1 MSAPLE
7 VTGSAAEARPEAIA
21 EGASGQEI
29 QGRSLGQIAW
39 RRLRRDRVA
48 LGGAAVIVILILVA
62 TFAPLIVAVF
72 GHDPLEFHYDQVD
85 PDLQVSPKFFGGISL
100 EYPFGVEPVNGRDIF
115 SRVVYGARIS
125 LVIAFFATLLAVA
138 VGTVAGIVAGF
149 FGGWID
155 TLISRTMDVFLAFP
169 ILVFALALAGVV
181 PDEAFGLKGDAL
193 RISVIVFIIGFFNWP
208 YIGRIVR
215 GQTLS

>member
-7 VTGSAAEARPEAIA
+7 VTGSATEAHPEALT
-21 EGASGQEI
+21 EGMGGKEI

-48 LGGAAVIVILILVA
+48 LGGAAVIVLLILVA

-72 GHDPLEFHYDQVD
+72 GHDPLEFHYDLVD
-85 PDLQVSPKFFGGISL
+85 PDLQISPKFFGGISPDFL
-100 EYPFGVEPVNGRDIF
+100 FGVEPVNGRDIF

-125 LVIAFFATLLAVA
+125 LLIAFFATLLAVA
-138 VGTVAGIVAGF
+138 VGTVAGIVAGY

-169 ILVFALALAGVV
+169 ILLFAIALVGII
-181 PDEAFGLKGDAL
+181 PDQAFGLQGDAL
-193 RISVIVFIIGFFNWP
+193 RIVAHRS
-208 YIGRIVR
+208 
-215 GQTLS
+215 